1 MRKLS
6 VGLGVCGVELSSLY
20 IKLALSY
27 LFNLMT
33 LYVIDCR
40 NQLIYLKLNTSVF
53 DLKSEVMFEQY
64 VVPYF

>member
-6 VGLGVCGVELSSLY
+6 VGLGVGGVELSSLY

-40 NQLIYLKLNTSVF
+40 NQLIYLKLKTSVF